1 MVGLAVL
8 GVMGAGQARA
18 DNLVI
23 NGSFEDGLNGWTIG
37 GTDGQ
42 GFPPVAILY
51 DSTAGYPTGAFGEP
65 IPHNNAWTPSTDP
78 VGDHAAYFVSDLG
91 ENQSLYQ
98 TIHIAEAG
106 IYQIGFSAYAPLN
119 GYNNAGDASF
129 VGRIADDELANYNVH
144 ESMPQQW
151 VTYSGAQ
158 YLDVGPYLV
167 EFVFNTSLVPSAD
180 VVIDQVYVIKGN
192 PQQPVP
198 DGGAT
203 LVLLGLGLTG
213 LGLARRRRG

>member
-8 GVMGAGQARA
+8 GLVGAGQVRA

-23 NGSFEDGLNGWTIG
+23 NGSFEDGLNGWTVG
-37 GTDGQ
+37 GVDTQ
-42 GFPPVAILY
+42 GFPPVAIFY
-51 DSTAGYPTGAFGEP
+51 NSTDGYPTGAFGEE
-65 IPHNNAWTPSTDP
+65 IPPNNAWTPSTDP
-78 VGDHAAYFVSDLG
+78 VGDHAAYFVSDLAD
-91 ENQSLYQ
+91 NQSLWQ
-98 TIHIAEAG
+98 IINITEAG
-106 IYQIGFSAYAPLN
+106 EYQIGFSAYAPLN

-129 VGRIADDELANYNVH
+129 VGRIADDELANYGVH
-144 ESMPQQW
+144 GSTPQTW
-151 VTYSGAQ
+151 VTYTGSR

-167 EFVFNTSLVPSAD
+167 EFVFNTGLVPSAD

-213 LGLARRRRG
+213 LGLARRRRA